1 MNLICFGIICITL
14 LAIPIATM
22 IAERYDP
29 TKREIKKMADAD
41 RVRQS
46 AQLPNRRLQYTW
58 TQKNPVRRQPHGA
71 CLGGHRTN
79 DTRMIAR
86 IGGSV
91 K

>member
-1 MNLICFGIICITL
+1 MNLICFGIICVIL
-14 LAIPIATM
+14 LATPLATM

-29 TKREIKKMADAD
+29 TKHEITQMADTD
-41 RVRQS
+41 RARQS
-46 AQLPNRRLQYTW
+46 VQLPNRRLRYTW

-79 DTRMIAR
+79 DIRIIAR